1 MHEHLT
7 QAGQFPLTPWTQVTQ
22 ACGDDTVAHASLE
35 SICRLYWAPLY
46 AFARRNGMNPEE
58 AEDVT
63 QAFFLHLLEDTSLR
77 NADRT
82 KGKLRSYLLSAL
94 KHYILNWRRA
104 ENTVKRGGR
113 LERVDFD
120 TREVEAV
127 CSQGRQ
133 DGLSPDAFFER
144 RWAVTLLDHAM
155 RDLEMEQLRA
165 GKANS
170 FAVLSE
176 YLMMH
181 GKEADHS
188 IAAQKLNMND
198 GAVRVAVH
206 RLRKRFRELV
216 RFHVA
221 ATVGSEEEVDAELRH
236 LLTLYG
242 N

>member
-1 MHEHLT
+1 MQEHIT
-7 QAGQFPLTPWTQVTQ
+7 HGAQFPATPWTQVSN
-22 ACGDDTVAHASLE
+22 ACGDDTLARSSLE
-35 SICRLYWAPLY
+35 NICRLYWAPLY

-63 QAFFLHLLEDTSLR
+63 QALFMHLLSDTSLR
-77 NADRT
+77 HADRT
-82 KGKLRSYLLSAL
+82 KGKLRSYLLGAI
-94 KHYILNWRRA
+94 KNFIINWRRA
-104 ENTVKRGGR
+104 ENTIKRGGR

-120 TREVEAV
+120 ASEVEAV
-127 CSQGRQ
+127 CADGRQ
-133 DGLSPDAFFER
+133 DGLTPDAFFER
-144 RWAVTLLDHAM
+144 RWAVALLDHAM
-155 RDLEMEQLRA
+155 RDLENEQLRS
-165 GKANS
+165 GKANT

-188 IAAQKLNMND
+188 IAARKLNMND

-221 ATVGSEEEVDAELRH
+221 ATVGSEDEVDDELRH
-236 LLTLYG
+236 LLSLYST
-242 N
+242 

>member
-1 MHEHLT
+1 MPEHFT
-7 QAGQFPLTPWTQVTQ
+7 QAGQFPATPWTQITQ
-22 ACGDDTVAHASLE
+22 ACGEDTIARASLE
-35 SICRLYWAPLY
+35 GICRLYWAPLY
-46 AFARRNGMNPEE
+46 AFARRNGMSPEE
-58 AEDVT
+58 SEDIT
-63 QAFFLHLLEDTSLR
+63 QAFFMHLLSDLTLQ

-82 KGKLRSYLLSAL
+82 KGKLRSYLLGAL
-94 KHYILNWRRA
+94 KNFILNWRRA

-127 CSQGRQ
+127 CATGRQ

-155 RDLEMEQLRA
+155 RDLEMEQLRS
-165 GKANS
+165 GKANA

-176 YLMMH
+176 YLTMH

-188 IAAQKLNMND
+188 IAARKLGMSD
-198 GAVRVAVH
+198 GSVRVAVH

-221 ATVGSEEEVDAELRH
+221 ATVGSEEEVDDELRH
-236 LLTLYG
+236 LLSLYG